1 MILRA
6 MRVFLW
12 IFGLVIIISGFW
24 IWRAMAATI
33 GAGAAWPWLLLTI
46 FAAVLVIGMATNP
59 R

>member
-1 MILRA
+1 